1 MKRRPDARRGEL
13 HRTRGRRNGR
23 SRPVRVVE
31 LDRALASGLLAIASS
46 EAHAGDD
53 AALRM
58 KRALRRLIGKRSD
71 QPVMITVSLALGLLP
86 VTLRAH
92 ARGRGDAHEIG
103 EALARIVQAE
113 ATHGN

>member
-1 MKRRPDARRGEL
+1 
-13 HRTRGRRNGR
+13 
-23 SRPVRVVE
+23 
-31 LDRALASGLLAIASS
+31 
-46 EAHAGDD
+46 
-53 AALRM
+53 
-58 KRALRRLIGKRSD
+58 
-71 QPVMITVSLALGLLP
+71 MITVSLALGLLP